1 MLELGHVA
9 LVAVIALQLVEH
21 LHEHFEDRCLVGAAD
36 AIELL
41 VDVEQQAAGRDRC
54 RLFQV
59 GAQDFV
65 LHLWQQDLY
74 RPFALLA
81 RLFGRDALIAIEH
94 QREHLQ
100 QVRLARAEEP
110 RDPHPIGGG
119 VVQVGID
126 KGTQALAHL
135 PSDHVLIELDL
146 QMPLVIGLDH
156 PIDRAINRLEEE
168 LLDGGGS
175 HELLVSK

>member
-1 MLELGHVA
+1 M
-9 LVAVIALQLVEH
+9 
-21 LHEHFEDRCLVGAAD
+21 GAAD

-41 VDVEQQAAGRDRC
+41 INVEQQAARRDRSC
-54 RLFQV
+54 LFQI
-59 GAQDFV
+59 GAEDFV
-65 LHLWQQDLY
+65 LHFWQQDLN

-81 RLFGRDALIAIEH
+81 RLFRRDAFVAIQH

-100 QVRLARAEEP
+100 QVRLTRTEEP
-110 RDPHPIGGG
+110 RDPDAISGG

-126 KGTQALAHL
+126 EGTQALAHL
-135 PSDHVLIELDL
+135 PSDHVLIEFDL

-156 PIDRAINRLEEE
+156 PINRAINRLEEE
-168 LLDGGGS
+168 LFDGGGS